1 MRYFLNKVIQKVV
14 VFFMPS
20 RIVFE
25 RSPEEI
31 RESTRIR
38 TEEELAL
45 RAGDLKEICA
55 FLDELSIPYYLSGGT
70 LLGIVRGGD
79 FIAWDG
85 DVDIDVRIEDVYP
98 KQAQL
103 MEAFVKAG
111 YKIKVYK
118 PSNIDFRIRA
128 AKHGSVFEVIGFFK
142 MGDKR
147 YRKWSYY
154 PDSFTRDKS
163 EVSLRG
169 ERYKTFAVP
178 ERYLEWYYGDW
189 RTPIRDG
196 NHHKYVTAKSR
207 TGPFAL
213 MLLRIAAMCTKF

>member
-14 VFFMPS
+14 VFFVPS
-20 RIVFE
+20 HIVFE
-25 RSPEEI
+25 RSEQEI
-31 RESTRIR
+31 RESMRTR

-45 RAGDLKEICA
+45 RAQDLEEVCA
-55 FLDELSIPYYLSGGT
+55 FLDTLSIPYYLSGGA
-70 LLGIVRGGD
+70 LLGIMRDGD

-103 MEAFVKAG
+103 MEAFIKAG
-111 YKIKVYK
+111 YQIKVYK
-118 PSNIDFRIRA
+118 QSKIDFKIRTE
-128 AKHGSVFEVIGFFK
+128 KHGSIFEIVGFFK

-154 PDSFTRDKS
+154 PDNFTHGESD
-163 EVSLRG
+163 VILRG
-169 ERYKTFAVP
+169 EHYRTFAAP

-189 RTPIRDG
+189 RTPIRDD
-196 NHHKYVTAKSR
+196 NHHKYVTSKSR
-207 TGPFAL
+207 TGPVAL
-213 MLLRIAAMCTKF
+213 MFLRVVALFTKF